1 MPDPTPLKRYIPFTS
16 DYGFKVT
23 FGNEHNTLFL
33 RRALQAVINMQFP
46 IEEVIFEKNTK
57 EPPTVDGRFLVYDFT
72 CQLDTGEIAI
82 VEMQLGGFPFMVN
95 RLKYYTANRMIPFVK
110 RGRFGFRNIPQIFCI
125 TFMNTNLF
133 RDDDYIRTACLYD
146 EKHRL
151 IDDGV
156 KYIFIELAKF
166 NKSPELCMTDLDK
179 LIYTMKTLPQI
190 EQQAEIPDFM
200 QEEWLA
206 SALKELDS
214 SALTPEARAQLEM
227 SIAREMSSILAP
239 QQWADYMKEEG
250 LKEGIEQ
257 GIEQGIE
264 INLHTNIRNIL
275 SKHPDWTDF
284 FVADLLQISEDLVR
298 KVRAE
303 M

>member
-1 MPDPTPLKRYIPFTS
+1 MALKSP
-16 DYGFKVT
+16 
-23 FGNEHNTLFL
+23 
-33 RRALQAVINMQFP
+33 
-46 IEEVIFEKNTK
+46 
-57 EPPTVDGRFLVYDFT
+57 
-72 CQLDTGEIAI
+72 
-82 VEMQLGGFPFMVN
+82 
-95 RLKYYTANRMIPFVK
+95 
-110 RGRFGFRNIPQIFCI
+110 
-125 TFMNTNLF
+125 
-133 RDDDYIRTACLYD
+133 
-146 EKHRL
+146 
-151 IDDGV
+151 
-156 KYIFIELAKF
+156 FIELAKF

-250 LKEGIEQ
+250 LKQ

-275 SKHPDWTDF
+275 SKHSDWTDS
-284 FVADLLQISEDLVR
+284 FVADLLQVSEDLVR

-303 M
+303 L